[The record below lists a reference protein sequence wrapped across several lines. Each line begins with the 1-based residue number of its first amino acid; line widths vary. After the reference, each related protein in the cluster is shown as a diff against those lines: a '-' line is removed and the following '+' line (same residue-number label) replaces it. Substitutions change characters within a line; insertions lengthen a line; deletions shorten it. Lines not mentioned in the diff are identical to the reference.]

1 MTSKPDFAER
11 PNKIP
16 WPPLLLLAGIAAG
29 ALLGALLPLGIVVP
43 AALQIAG
50 FVLLAI
56 GIAFDLSAIWT
67 MWRARTNILPH
78 KAAGQLITS
87 GPFRLS
93 RNPIYLGNTIALAA
107 MGFAFGN
114 LWYTAA
120 AAIMAILLHRL
131 AIRREEAHLA
141 QRFGQAWQH
150 YAEATSRWLFFRF

>member
-1 MTSKPDFAER
+1 MTGKPDFAER

-29 ALLGALLPLGIVVP
+29 ALLGVLLPSGIVVP